1 MAENGA
7 ISLNLSFCHPL
18 ALLGVLILYGV
29 LPRVPP
35 LTRLHS
41 GLLAGFF
48 GLQAVAQDAKAGFD
62 PDEDDIDRQHLAMWS
77 DIYRKMDVHTASEDG
92 DHPLA
97 WKQASIPVQPHFA
110 VKDYLCHMQ
119 KHQAICN
126 VDRKTYAGALVD
138 MRFSRLRSLVDV
150 LATIHYNTRQNMLG
164 SARWDD
170 EKSGAL
176 AAALVVCQFDA
187 LCHCSNMTTNSLQ
200 GKRIGEYDTSLCH
213 NSILYINNIEL

>member
-1 MAENGA
+1 
-7 ISLNLSFCHPL
+7 
-18 ALLGVLILYGV
+18 
-29 LPRVPP
+29 
-35 LTRLHS
+35 
-41 GLLAGFF
+41 
-48 GLQAVAQDAKAGFD
+48 
-62 PDEDDIDRQHLAMWS
+62 MWS

-97 WKQASIPVQPHFA
+97 WKQASIPVQPHLA

-138 MRFSRLRSLVDV
+138 MRFSCLRSLVDV

-187 LCHCSNMTTNSLQ
+187 LCHCSNMTTNSLLPDLNRMWLYGRIHMLFRRHAAWRVSTCTVS
-200 GKRIGEYDTSLCH
+200 GK
-213 NSILYINNIEL
+213 